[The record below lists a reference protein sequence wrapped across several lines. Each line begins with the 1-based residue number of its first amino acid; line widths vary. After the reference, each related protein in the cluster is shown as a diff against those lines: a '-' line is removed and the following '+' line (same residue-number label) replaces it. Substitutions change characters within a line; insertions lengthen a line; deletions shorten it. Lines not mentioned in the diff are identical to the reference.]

1 MGTPLAGATATPGTP
16 TVFQRPALSLEPVA
30 HGHAISGR
38 YGDFWNTEGVPA
50 TSTVPGAATDNEA
63 GAALVLVVLATG
75 VLVTLGLVLALV
87 TTVETDVAANTIEGT
102 QALALAE
109 AAAERA
115 VSELSGLPSWD
126 AALAGTVTSPF
137 FDGDSGP
144 RFFGGRRVDL
154 SRETALLLCDAIACA
169 GRSPDAMTANRP
181 WGRNNPRWR
190 VFASGPSADLV
201 GEGPGLR
208 PGYAV
213 VWIGDDPAEN
223 DGDPLKDGGPPVAE
237 AGTGVNP
244 GQDVV
249 ALRVAAWGVRGARRE
264 LELMV
269 ERADL
274 QAHGGLRLRVWRELR
289 GAVP

>member
-1 MGTPLAGATATPGTP
+1 M
-16 TVFQRPALSLEPVA
+16 
-30 HGHAISGR
+30 
-38 YGDFWNTEGVPA
+38 
-50 TSTVPGAATDNEA
+50 DNEA
-63 GAALVLVVLATG
+63 GSALVLVVLATG
-75 VLVTLGLVLALV
+75 VLVTLGLLLALV
-87 TTVETDVAANTIEGT
+87 TTGETDVAANTIEGT

-115 VSELSGLPSWD
+115 VSDLFGLPSWD
-126 AALAGTVTSPF
+126 AALAGTVRSPF
-137 FDGDSGP
+137 FDGDTGP
-144 RFFGGRRVDL
+144 RFFGGTRVDL
-154 SRETALLLCDAIACA
+154 SRETALLLCDTITCA
-169 GRSPDAMTANRP
+169 GRSLDAATANRP
-181 WGRNNPRWR
+181 WGRNNPHWR
-190 VFASGPSADLV
+190 VFASGPAAGLV

-213 VWIGDDPAEN
+213 VWIGDDPVEN
-223 DGDPLKDGGPPVAE
+223 DADPLKDGGPPVAE

-264 LELMV
+264 LELTV

-274 QAHGGLRLRVWRELR
+274 QAHGGLRLRVWRERR

>member
-1 MGTPLAGATATPGTP
+1 MVQPSATNRVG
-16 TVFQRPALSLEPVA
+16 
-30 HGHAISGR
+30 HGHAIEGAPATH
-38 YGDFWNTEGVPA
+38 WNTEGVPA
-50 TSTVPGAATDNEA
+50 ASTVRSDA
-63 GAALVLVVLATG
+63 GSALVLVVLSTG

-87 TTVETDVAANTIEGT
+87 STVETDVVATTAEGT

-109 AAAERA
+109 AAAEQ
-115 VSELSGLPSWD
+115 VMSDLSGLPSWD
-126 AALAGTVTSPF
+126 NALAGAVTSPF
-137 FDGDSGP
+137 FDGAAGP
-144 RFFGGRRVDL
+144 RSFGGTGVDL
-154 SRETALLLCDAIACA
+154 SRETALLLCDAITCG
-169 GRSPDAMTANRP
+169 GRSLDAVTANRP

-190 VFASGPSADLV
+190 VFASGRTASLV
-201 GEGPGLR
+201 GQALGVR

-223 DGDPLKDGGPPVAE
+223 DADPLKYGGPPVAE

-249 ALRVAAWGVRGARRE
+249 VLRVAAWGARGAHRE
-264 LELMV
+264 LELTV

-274 QAHGGLRLRVWRELR
+274 QAHTGLRVRVWRELR

>member
-1 MGTPLAGATATPGTP
+1 ML
-16 TVFQRPALSLEPVA
+16 
-30 HGHAISGR
+30 
-38 YGDFWNTEGVPA
+38 
-50 TSTVPGAATDNEA
+50 
-63 GAALVLVVLATG
+63 LVVVSTG

-87 TTVETDVAANTIEGT
+87 TTVETDLAATTIEGT

-109 AAAERA
+109 AAAEHA
-115 VSELSGLPSWD
+115 VSDLAGLPSWD

-137 FDGDSGP
+137 FDGATGS
-144 RFFGGRRVDL
+144 RFFGGTRVDL
-154 SRETALLLCDAIACA
+154 SRETGLLLCDTITCA

-181 WGRNNPRWR
+181 WGRNNPRWQ
-190 VFASGPSADLV
+190 VFASGPAAGLV
-201 GEGPGLR
+201 GQAPGVR
-208 PGYAV
+208 PGYAI

-223 DGDPLKDGGPPVAE
+223 DADPLKDGGPPVAE

-249 ALRVAAWGVRGARRE
+249 VLRVTAWGARGARRE
-264 LELMV
+264 LELTV

-274 QAHGGLRLRVWRELR
+274 HAHSGLRLRVWRELR